1 MYSSI
6 KHGEI
11 FNLAIFLVCVEVAVS
26 TLLPAVVAA
35 AADVV
40 VVVVVA
46 QRQS

>member
-11 FNLAIFLVCVEVAVS
+11 FHLAIFLVCVEVAVS
-26 TLLPAVVAA
+26 MLLPAVVAA

-40 VVVVVA
+40 VVVVA